1 MNQLELRPGKFT
13 YSPEDD
19 SLRQTL
25 PIINIFIDGADFI
38 KQVREW
44 TYDETLSPLEPKML
58 YEMLHHEWK
67 NKDKVFIGGGS
78 CGQAMCNPLYA
89 HIEEKKYTIIWSDIT
104 HPVDE
109 PERAYTQRL
118 KMNPII
124 FDKEAYFA
132 ELAKMKD
139 WLIENIY

>member
-67 NKDKVFIGGGS
+67 NKDKVFIGG
-78 CGQAMCNPLYA
+78 
-89 HIEEKKYTIIWSDIT
+89 
-104 HPVDE
+104 
-109 PERAYTQRL
+109 
-118 KMNPII
+118 
-124 FDKEAYFA
+124 
-132 ELAKMKD
+132 
-139 WLIENIY
+139 